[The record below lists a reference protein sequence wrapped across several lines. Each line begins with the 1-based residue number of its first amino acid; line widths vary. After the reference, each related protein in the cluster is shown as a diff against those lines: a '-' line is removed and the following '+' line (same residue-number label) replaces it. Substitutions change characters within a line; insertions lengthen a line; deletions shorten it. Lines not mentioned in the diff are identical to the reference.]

1 MEKTIIGQRIQELRK
16 AQGLT
21 QTQLAQKI
29 GISMAAVRNYE
40 NGLREPNSKAMVAL
54 EEYFNVSGAYLR
66 GETNK
71 KRTKTEQEHVQSMIQ
86 TSKEELSGFLKR
98 IETAIRAVSDDETA
112 YTDGVLSEFLHTLNM
127 KNTNNR
133 AAALILFHLSA
144 YISNTFF
151 SVYDSV
157 YNEGLSK
164 EERIEKATNKAT
176 EYFNGSLERIK
187 KILLQKTDN
196 IV

>member
-21 QTQLAQKI
+21 QSQLAQKI

-54 EEYFNVSGAYLR
+54 EKYFNVSGEFLR
-66 GETNK
+66 GETNIREVSQNNERK
-71 KRTKTEQEHVQSMIQ
+71 QLMTQQSQ
-86 TSKEELSGFLKR
+86 AELSEFLKR
-98 IETAIRAVSDDETA
+98 IETAIKRVSDDETA

-127 KNTNNR
+127 KNTEER
-133 AAALILFHLSA
+133 PAALFLFQLSA

-157 YNEGLSK
+157 YNENLSK
-164 EERIEKATNKAT
+164 EERLKKASHITT
-176 EYFNGSLERIK
+176 EYFNGSLERIRQV
-187 KILLQKTDN
+187 LLKND
-196 IV
+196 

>member
-21 QTQLAQKI
+21 QSQLAQKI

-54 EEYFNVSGAYLR
+54 EKYFNVSGEFLR
-66 GETNK
+66 GETNIRDVSQNIERK
-71 KRTKTEQEHVQSMIQ
+71 QLMIQ
-86 TSKEELSGFLKR
+86 QSQDELSEFLKR
-98 IETAIRAVSDDETA
+98 IETAIKGVSDDETS

-127 KNTNNR
+127 KNTENR
-133 AAALILFHLSA
+133 PAALFLFHLSA

-157 YNEGLSK
+157 YNENLSK
-164 EERIEKATNKAT
+164 EERLKKASHIAT
-176 EYFNGSLERIK
+176 EYFNGSLERIRQV
-187 KILLQKTDN
+187 LLKND
-196 IV
+196 

>member
-1 MEKTIIGQRIQELRK
+1 
-16 AQGLT
+16 
-21 QTQLAQKI
+21 
-29 GISMAAVRNYE
+29 
-40 NGLREPNSKAMVAL
+40 
-54 EEYFNVSGAYLR
+54 
-66 GETNK
+66 
-71 KRTKTEQEHVQSMIQ
+71 
-86 TSKEELSGFLKR
+86 
-98 IETAIRAVSDDETA
+98 
-112 YTDGVLSEFLHTLNM
+112 M

-133 AAALILFHLSA
+133 AAALFLFHLSA

-164 EERIEKATNKAT
+164 EERIEKATNIAT

>member
-133 AAALILFHLSA
+133 AAALFLFHLSA

-164 EERIEKATNKAT
+164 EERIEKATNIAT